1 MNMAWDSEKFECPDP
16 PNCTGN
22 QMVSHTEWNAMVA
35 YLKNKIRGMLFTAP
49 IAGDDGKYIK
59 YVHGTPGFVL
69 STPAGGGDML
79 KSVYDSGDN
88 GIVDNSEKID
98 GCDAGIATGNVFKIP
113 ASIAHGDIFNVD
125 ASGHIIRLPAGTS
138 GNFLKTQGP
147 GANPIWAPGSNDV
160 YGIDNFD
167 GPSGVMITHSFGS
180 TDYEFRIR
188 PNTDGGGAIGEVWI
202 DNLAANTVVVHNSGL
217 GVSGFAWHLLGKGAG
232 GGGGIDTWLELTD
245 TPGAYTGQAGK
256 YTKVNAGETALEFGT
271 PLGGGDVVGPASSVN
286 SRIALFDG
294 VTGKLIKDAGK
305 LLSNTANN
313 IPVLDA
319 SADLPLAQI
328 PATLIGKDADSVD
341 GCDAGVVTG
350 NVFKIPTGIA
360 QGDVFFVNASGN
372 IIRLAAGTNGHFLKT
387 QGAAANPIW
396 AAGAGGVT
404 TWLALTDTPGAFDN
418 GKIVKSGAAALS
430 FGMLESDIFKKD
442 GSVAATGDFLP
453 DSTGIRKL
461 GSVVKRW
468 GDIHSDNHNIYSTL
482 YGGFKVGQDLLP
494 NADETHIL
502 GSATYKWDIIWARTV
517 DFNSVCTD
525 LINRM
530 SAGDYIN
537 FTDGIEFNG
546 AAGRSIINITHL
558 LPKTTGASDLGSS
571 TLKFRNI
578 YTGNIIAWD
587 GLSGGIKCEQDWLP
601 FTTNT
606 YDLGSVSYYWKN
618 LFLQGYIDLKGTL
631 YTSIIA
637 EQPGGAGV
645 TIDSCLIKDGTA
657 AHTEVTK
664 TSEIT
669 FATTDQSAGKAFTIT
684 DFIKHGMIKKVK
696 FRANMTAGQ
705 LSTVSALVNDGTG
718 LAPADTSLAFDG
730 KSGTF
735 TNGDYLS
742 IANEIVKI
750 NDADPN
756 TSPIVIVRAQ
766 KGTTASYLD
775 DDAQITK
782 LNNGFKL
789 QLFKDSNKKP
799 KEMVLELSTLM
810 TAVGTTDAAI
820 SASDKK
826 IELSADLKNVDNN
839 DTVRIADTTSEEA
852 LVQHNTGD
860 GAAAAYDFVLYVY
873 DVLAA
878 HNTAKTVE
886 KVCVY
891 DIPIPYKSDG
901 TTLYGQIQLE
911 EASLAANKTLNIE
924 LIIDKYS

>member
-1 MNMAWDSEKFECPDP
+1 MVP
-16 PNCTGN
+16 P
-22 QMVSHTEWNAMVA
+22 SEWNAMVA
-35 YLKNKIRGMLFTAP
+35 YLKDKIRGMPFTAP
-49 IAGDDGKYIK
+49 GAGDDGKYIK
-59 YVHGTPGFVL
+59 YVHGTPGFIL
-69 STPAGGGDML
+69 DTPTSGGDML

-167 GPSGVMITHSFGS
+167 GPSGVTITHSFGS

-328 PATLIGKDADSVD
+328 PATLTGKDADSVD

-404 TWLALTDTPGAFDN
+404 TWLALTDTPGAFTGQA
-418 GKIVKSGAAALS
+418 GKYPKVNAGETGLEFGTPAGAGDVVGPGSSVNSRIALFDGITGKLIKDSGKLLS
-430 FGMLESDIFKKD
+430 NTANNIPVLDASADLPLAQIPTTLTGKDADTVDGIEGSEIFKKD

-461 GSVVKRW
+461 GSAVKRW

-571 TLKFRNI
+571 TLKFRKV
-578 YTGNIIAWD
+578 YVGDIIAWD

-606 YDLGSVSYYWKN
+606 YNLGSASYYWKN
-618 LFLQGYIDLKGTL
+618 LFLNGYIDLLGLL
-631 YTSIIA
+631 YVDTIA
-637 EQPGGAGV
+637 ERTAGVGV
-645 TIDSCLIKDGTA
+645 TIDGFNIKDGI
-657 AHTEVTK
+657 V
-664 TSEIT
+664 
-669 FATTDQSAGKAFTIT
+669 DGGAF
-684 DFIKHGMIKKVK
+684 
-696 FRANMTAGQ
+696 
-705 LSTVSALVNDGTG
+705 
-718 LAPADTSLAFDG
+718 
-730 KSGTF
+730 
-735 TNGDYLS
+735 
-742 IANEIVKI
+742 
-750 NDADPN
+750 
-756 TSPIVIVRAQ
+756 
-766 KGTTASYLD
+766 
-775 DDAQITK
+775 
-782 LNNGFKL
+782 
-789 QLFKDSNKKP
+789 
-799 KEMVLELSTLM
+799 
-810 TAVGTTDAAI
+810 
-820 SASDKK
+820 
-826 IELSADLKNVDNN
+826 
-839 DTVRIADTTSEEA
+839 
-852 LVQHNTGD
+852 
-860 GAAAAYDFVLYVY
+860 
-873 DVLAA
+873 
-878 HNTAKTVE
+878 
-886 KVCVY
+886 
-891 DIPIPYKSDG
+891 
-901 TTLYGQIQLE
+901 
-911 EASLAANKTLNIE
+911 
-924 LIIDKYS
+924 

>member
-1 MNMAWDSEKFECPDP
+1 MVP
-16 PNCTGN
+16 P
-22 QMVSHTEWNAMVA
+22 SEWNAMVA
-35 YLKNKIRGMLFTAP
+35 YLKDKIRGMPFTAP
-49 IAGDDGKYIK
+49 GAGDDGKYIK
-59 YVHGTPGFVL
+59 YVHGTPGFIL
-69 STPAGGGDML
+69 DTPTSGGDML

-167 GPSGVMITHSFGS
+167 GPSGVTITHSFGS

-328 PATLIGKDADSVD
+328 PATLTGKDADSVD

-404 TWLALTDTPGAFDN
+404 TWLALTDTPGAFTGQA
-418 GKIVKSGAAALS
+418 GKYPKVNAGETGLEFGTPAGAGDVVGPGSSVNSRIALFDGITGKLIKDSGKLLS
-430 FGMLESDIFKKD
+430 NTANNIPVLDASADLPLAQIPTTLTGKDADTVDGIEGSEIFKKD

-461 GSVVKRW
+461 GSAVKRW

-606 YDLGSVSYYWKN
+606 YNLGSASYYWKN
-618 LFLQGYIDLKGTL
+618 LFLNGYIDLLGLL
-631 YTSIIA
+631 YVDTIA
-637 EQPGGAGV
+637 ERTAGVGV
-645 TIDSCLIKDGTA
+645 TIDGFNIKDGI
-657 AHTEVTK
+657 V
-664 TSEIT
+664 
-669 FATTDQSAGKAFTIT
+669 DGGAF
-684 DFIKHGMIKKVK
+684 
-696 FRANMTAGQ
+696 
-705 LSTVSALVNDGTG
+705 
-718 LAPADTSLAFDG
+718 
-730 KSGTF
+730 
-735 TNGDYLS
+735 
-742 IANEIVKI
+742 
-750 NDADPN
+750 
-756 TSPIVIVRAQ
+756 
-766 KGTTASYLD
+766 
-775 DDAQITK
+775 
-782 LNNGFKL
+782 
-789 QLFKDSNKKP
+789 
-799 KEMVLELSTLM
+799 
-810 TAVGTTDAAI
+810 
-820 SASDKK
+820 
-826 IELSADLKNVDNN
+826 
-839 DTVRIADTTSEEA
+839 
-852 LVQHNTGD
+852 
-860 GAAAAYDFVLYVY
+860 
-873 DVLAA
+873 
-878 HNTAKTVE
+878 
-886 KVCVY
+886 
-891 DIPIPYKSDG
+891 
-901 TTLYGQIQLE
+901 
-911 EASLAANKTLNIE
+911 
-924 LIIDKYS
+924 